1 MLKYWL
7 LSLFLCFA
15 LVGQSLAQ
23 QNKKISDEERKLSH
37 TYADGLREFY
47 AADYE
52 TAEKT
57 FRSILEK
64 NPKHDASYFM
74 LGKIK
79 AATQAHV
86 EAAEYYK
93 QASALNKNNEWYKVE
108 LAQEYDLTGNYA
120 ASAKLW
126 EELAKLKPNIDFYLE
141 LQANALLHLQKYAEA
156 VKVYDQLETLI
167 GYNEELTEQKKNV
180 WLVMGNVEKAVKEYE
195 KLIAIFPYETKYYI
209 AAGDIWLA
217 NKQYAKAYPFYQ
229 KAEKINPDDPQLLF
243 ALAEYYELVGN
254 DKESWN
260 CLFKILSNPEVPAED
275 LLPSI
280 QNIFTSYVLHGNQSG
295 VSKETMH
302 SILNKFTTH
311 HPEVAEGWSE
321 LATLY
326 IMDQDYATAKKHLEK
341 SIALDDTRYMVW
353 EDYFFVLGHLNDDK
367 TILANAE
374 KATELFPGNAMILYT
389 IGVAYLN
396 DHQLDKSLS
405 TLKQAATFSYEP
417 LLSASIYEMM
427 GNVYLEQK
435 KTNEAVHYWKMAKQK
450 GLKSAKLDEKLKQ
463 YE

>member
-1 MLKYWL
+1 MKKHWL
-7 LSLFLCFA
+7 LSLILC
-15 LVGQSLAQ
+15 LSLGQISAQ
-23 QNKKISDEERKLSH
+23 QTQKISDEERKLSP

-57 FRSILEK
+57 FRSILTK

-79 AATQAHV
+79 SATQAHV
-86 EAAEYYK
+86 EAAEYFK
-93 QASALNKNNEWYKVE
+93 QASSLNKNNEWYKVE
-108 LAQEYDLTGNYA
+108 LAQAYDLTGNYA

-126 EELAKLKPNIDFYLE
+126 EELAKLKPNIDYYLE

-156 VKVYDQLETLI
+156 VKVYDQLESVI
-167 GYNEELTEQKKNV
+167 GFNEELTEQKKNV
-180 WLVMGNVEKAVKEYE
+180 WLVMGNVEKAAKEYE
-195 KLIAIFPYETKYYI
+195 KLIEIFPYETKYYI
-209 AAGDIWLA
+209 AAGDVWLT

-229 KAEKINPDDPQLLF
+229 QAEKINPNDPQLLF

-254 DKESWN
+254 DKGSWD
-260 CLFKILSNPEVPAED
+260 CLLKILSNPDVSTEELMPT
-275 LLPSI
+275 I
-280 QNIFTSYVLHGNQSG
+280 QNIFTSYVLQGSRSG
-295 VSKETMH
+295 ISREMIYN
-302 SILNKFTTH
+302 ILYQFTTH

-321 LATLY
+321 LATLN
-326 IMDQDYATAKKHLEK
+326 IMDQDYTTAKKNLET

-353 EDYFFVLGHLNDDK
+353 EDYFFVLGHLNDDQ
-367 TILANAE
+367 TILSNAE
-374 KATELFPGNAMILYT
+374 KVTELFPGNSMILYT

-396 DHQLDKSLS
+396 VNQLDKSLS
-405 TLKQAATFSYEP
+405 TLKQAANFSYEP
-417 LLSASIYEMM
+417 LLSASIYEMI
-427 GNVYLEQK
+427 GNVYFEQK
-435 KTNEAVHYWKMAKQK
+435 NQKEAVHYWQMAKQK